1 MDDASLLA
9 YRRELEYLR
18 SAGQSFARKYPKI
31 AARLEL
37 SQDGSSDPH
46 VERLIES
53 FAWITSRIQRRI
65 DADFPEF
72 TTALLGL
79 LYPSLVDPI
88 PPMTI
93 VQMTADKKQGKPV
106 EGYPVPR
113 QTALFARTNDVTCRF
128 RTAYE
133 TTLWPIAVTEAGF
146 VSRNSF
152 DFMDSDNSAVS
163 LLRLRVESHGPPFA
177 ELKPQTLRFHLTGSR
192 FVTSRLYDLL
202 FGSCTGVVLYD
213 AETAR
218 TAWLPPSA
226 IQPVGFAPE
235 DAVIPGAPTSHHA
248 YRLLQEY
255 FWLPEKFLFFDL
267 TGLARNPSSARLEVF
282 FLFNTVPPAHLPVT
296 RQTFALGCTPA
307 VNLFERLS
315 EPIRLDHA
323 TTEYRLVPDAR
334 RDATTEIHTV
344 RNVTLTAY
352 SAETSKV
359 VQPFY
364 SVSGASDPGDSFW
377 YARRTDAERIGISG
391 TDMYL
396 SFVDLNF
403 QPKLPPASSV
413 VAQILCTNRS
423 LATQLQTNSLL
434 FSEEP
439 SHIASIHCLSK
450 PTAPGYPPIGHASR
464 WALISNLSLN
474 ALSLSEDDE
483 RKSLLAFKQ
492 ILSLYSFS
500 SNENSRSAEQQ
511 IASLEGMR
519 VRRITRRKSHQRGLQ
534 ASWQNFVEGLEVTLE
549 LCKRPSDDD
558 SSVLFQAVLRELIG
572 LYAEFNSFADL
583 KIVRKRGVASSAF
596 RGTLGSLG
604 NPGSPGSPNPRI
616 SAE

>member
-1 MDDASLLA
+1 MDDAALLA

-53 FAWITSRIQRRI
+53 FAYITSRIQRRL

-72 TTALLGL
+72 TSALLGL

-93 VQMTADKKQGKPV
+93 VQMTADKKQGKPM

-113 QTALFARTNDVTCRF
+113 QTALFARTKDITCRF
-128 RTAYE
+128 RTAFD
-133 TTLWPIAVTEAGF
+133 TTLWPLAVTEAGF

-152 DFMDSDNSAVS
+152 DFLDGDSRAVS
-163 LLRLRVESHGPPFA
+163 VLRMQVETLGPPFA
-177 ELKPQTLRFHLTGSR
+177 ELKPSQLRFHLTGSR

-202 FGSCTGVVLYD
+202 LGHCTGVVLLD
-213 AETAR
+213 AETGK

-226 IQPVGFAPE
+226 IQPVGFAPQ
-235 DAVIPGAPTSHHA
+235 DAVIPGSPTSHHA

-267 TGLARNPSSARLEVF
+267 SGLAKNPSPDGLEIF
-282 FLFNTVPPAHLPVT
+282 FLFNALPPAQLPVT
-296 RQTFALGCTPA
+296 RGTFALGCTPV

-315 EPIRLDHA
+315 EPIRLDHT

-334 RDATTEIHTV
+334 RDSTTEIHTV
-344 RNVTLTAY
+344 RSVSLTAY
-352 SAETSKV
+352 SAEASKV

-364 SVSGASDPGDSFW
+364 SVSGASAPGEYFW
-377 YARRTDAERIGISG
+377 YGRRADAERTGISG

-403 QPKLPPASSV
+403 QPRMPPASSV
-413 VAQILCTNRS
+413 VAQILCTNRA
-423 LATQLQTNSLL
+423 LAVQLQVNSLL
-434 FSEEP
+434 YTEEP
-439 SHIASIHCLSK
+439 SHIAQIHCLSK
-450 PTAPGYPPIGHASR
+450 PTAPGYPPIGDASR

-474 ALSLSEDDE
+474 ALSLSDGDE
-483 RKSLLAFKQ
+483 KKSLLAFKQ
-492 ILSLYSFS
+492 ILSLYSLS
-500 SNENSRSAEQQ
+500 SNENARSAEQQ

-519 VRRITRRKSHQRGLQ
+519 VRRITRRKSNVPGLQ
-534 ASWQNFVEGLEVTLE
+534 GGGTTVLLAEFRRGPGSHIGALQPAQRRRLRRAVPGGSAGTG
-549 LCKRPSDDD
+549 
-558 SSVLFQAVLRELIG
+558 SSVRGIQC
-572 LYAEFNSFADL
+572 
-583 KIVRKRGVASSAF
+583 VRRLED
-596 RGTLGSLG
+596 RPQTQCH
-604 NPGSPGSPNPRI
+604 PG
-616 SAE
+616 